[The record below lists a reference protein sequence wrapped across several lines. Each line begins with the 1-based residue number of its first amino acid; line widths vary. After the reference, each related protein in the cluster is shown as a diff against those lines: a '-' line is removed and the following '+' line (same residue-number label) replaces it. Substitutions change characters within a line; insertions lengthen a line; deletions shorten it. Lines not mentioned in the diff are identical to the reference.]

1 MRRALVVLLVA
12 TGCTWSNS
20 LYHARRLSQSAL
32 RAEREERAFDAT
44 SFWGQAA
51 VKADSALARSPD
63 GASGTEALWLRGRA
77 LARLGDCEAARP
89 LLERAAVRAGDVD
102 WRDALRLELARCRIL
117 GASPEDALELLLP
130 LTTDDDVD
138 DAVRRPA
145 RLLAARTL
153 GALDRWDDAL
163 PLLDGRDERPVTWQR
178 AITLAHLGRFD
189 EAMALVDP
197 WITEQD
203 TTIAWVELVRAVAS
217 RQPPDPL
224 LTRLATLPSAND
236 TTRSAWMLAAAEAET
251 ERDPVASKALLGDVA
266 EMPRSPAVSRARV
279 LLAEVLVAE
288 AHDSL
293 TLAAALAALADV
305 GGDDVTARIRAEQL
319 AAWGKAILADVDT
332 FKAGAP
338 EGDLATIF
346 DAMVARDT
354 LEAPRLASWL
364 LRRLERQWPESPY
377 VAKAL
382 LMRMPLEPDSVDA
395 LRSRLERSTDSP
407 YLALMQG
414 RNDPRYGEMEW
425 ALDFYLGERYA
436 AQSAAA
442 MGEQ

>member
-1 MRRALVVLLVA
+1 MRRTLVLLLLL

-32 RAEREERAFDAT
+32 RAEREERSFDAT

-51 VKADSALARSPD
+51 VKADSAFARSPD

-89 LLERAAVRAGDVD
+89 LLERAAVQARDVD
-102 WRDALRLELARCRIL
+102 WRDALLLELARCRTL
-117 GASPEDALELLLP
+117 GASPEEALELLLP
-130 LTTDDDVD
+130 LATS
-138 DAVRRPA
+138 DAVEEEVRRPA

-153 GALDRWDDAL
+153 GALHRWEDAL
-163 PLLDGRDERPVTWQR
+163 PLLDGRDERAVTWQR
-178 AITLAHLGRFD
+178 AITLSHLGRFD
-189 EAMALVDP
+189 EAMALVEP
-197 WITEQD
+197 WIAEQD
-203 TTIAWVELVRAVAS
+203 TITAWVDLVRAVAA
-217 RQPPDPL
+217 RQPPEPL
-224 LTRLATLPSAND
+224 LGRLATLPSAND
-236 TTRSAWMLAAAEAET
+236 TTRSQWMLAAAQAAAG
-251 ERDPVASKALLGDVA
+251 RDPSASRALLEEVA
-266 EMPRSPAVSRARV
+266 EMPRSPAVSRARI

-293 TLAAALAALADV
+293 TLAAALAALAEV
-305 GGDDVTARIRAEQL
+305 GGDDAAARVTAEHL
-319 AAWGKAILADVDT
+319 AAWGRAILTDVDT
-332 FKAGAP
+332 LDAGAP
-338 EGDLATIF
+338 DGDLATLF

-364 LRRLERQWPESPY
+364 LRRLERHWPESPY

-382 LMRMPLEPDSVDA
+382 LMRMPLEPDSVEA
-395 LRSRLERSTDSP
+395 LRSRLERATDSP

-414 RNDPRYGEMEW
+414 RGDPRYGELEW
-425 ALDFYLGERYA
+425 ALDFYLGERFATQGA
-436 AQSAAA
+436 AT